1 MSKPKKGR
9 VEKHNKWGYIF
20 LIPFIL
26 TYVIFQLIPLIS
38 TIYNSFFE
46 NYSMGLIQV
55 GPNYIGLENYAS
67 LFESGKLLIYL
78 KNTMIMWVLG
88 FVPQILLSLL
98 LGAWFSDTRL
108 KLKASGFFK
117 TVIYLPNLIMASA
130 FAMLFFALFSDNGP
144 VNAILLHVGLIKE
157 KYSFLSHA
165 GSARGLVGFMNFLM
179 CLCIGVTLF
188 GCSPFI
194 PQIYNTSVEVK
205 NLASSLLRISACM
218 LPIISLYYSSY
229 FTMRAGGKT
238 LLTFFFDSGYTFI
251 FTFMVALCLTR
262 FTDLPILNVY
272 LLVQCVDIP
281 KAILGITLVKKGIWI
296 HNIVN
301 EF

>member
-88 FVPQILLSLL
+88 FVPQILL
-98 LGAWFSDTRL
+98 
-108 KLKASGFFK
+108 
-117 TVIYLPNLIMASA
+117 
-130 FAMLFFALFSDNGP
+130 
-144 VNAILLHVGLIKE
+144 
-157 KYSFLSHA
+157 
-165 GSARGLVGFMNFLM
+165 
-179 CLCIGVTLF
+179 
-188 GCSPFI
+188 
-194 PQIYNTSVEVK
+194 
-205 NLASSLLRISACM
+205 
-218 LPIISLYYSSY
+218 
-229 FTMRAGGKT
+229 
-238 LLTFFFDSGYTFI
+238 
-251 FTFMVALCLTR
+251 
-262 FTDLPILNVY
+262 
-272 LLVQCVDIP
+272 
-281 KAILGITLVKKGIWI
+281 
-296 HNIVN
+296 
-301 EF
+301 

>member
-20 LIPFIL
+20 LIPFVL

-98 LGAWFSDTRL
+98 LGAMIVVHQLEHQLEVAD
-108 KLKASGFFK
+108 
-117 TVIYLPNLIMASA
+117 V
-130 FAMLFFALFSDNGP
+130 ALHKG
-144 VNAILLHVGLIKE
+144 VVGLVLDVLE
-157 KYSFLSHA
+157 
-165 GSARGLVGFMNFLM
+165 VGQIA
-179 CLCIGVTLF
+179 CISQL
-188 GCSPFI
+188 
-194 PQIYNTSVEVK
+194 VEV
-205 NLASSLLRISACM
+205 
-218 LPIISLYYSSY
+218 
-229 FTMRAGGKT
+229 
-238 LLTFFFDSGYTFI
+238 DD
-251 FTFMVALCLTR
+251 V
-262 FTDLPILNVY
+262 
-272 LLVQCVDIP
+272 
-281 KAILGITLVKKGIWI
+281 ILGIFVHEQTDNV
-296 HNIVN
+296 
-301 EF
+301 